1 MFEEPELLLE
11 ESTRPKVDIKPLQVK
26 GGPIVLDRDR
36 LMRACVDGDI
46 SKKAYIKFAL
56 EVEYGAKASFI
67 DFDCQVFADEFSGET
82 ENSKGEPKIL
92 SINAW
97 DVHAA
102 IAAMGKKG
110 QIETDVQLQLT
121 LNF

>member
-1 MFEEPELLLE
+1 MLEEPELLLK
-11 ESTRPKVDIKPLQVK
+11 ESPLPKVDIKPLQVK

-46 SKKAYIKFAL
+46 SRRTYIKFSL
-56 EVEYGAKASFI
+56 EIEYGPKASFLDL
-67 DFDCQVFADEFSGET
+67 DFQAFADTISGDT

-92 SINAW
+92 QINAW

-110 QIETDVQLQLT
+110 QVEADFQLQLT